1 MVDCTV
7 ESASLDVGAMSR
19 RLLALLLP
27 VSALAACATPAGD
40 YPTLAPRAAEGIDP
54 RIPVEKPV
62 IVNEP
67 SATLRAQLANLISE
81 AQAGDA
87 AFNDAAS
94 AAERAASGSGGPG
107 SESWVQGQQAL
118 SAAQAARVRTTR
130 ALGDIDAIAAASLQN
145 TGGMQAG
152 DLIAVQ
158 ETAAAVAEI
167 DRRQAERL
175 KALQSRLGG

>member
-1 MVDCTV
+1 
-7 ESASLDVGAMSR
+7 MSR
-19 RLLALLLP
+19 RILVLLP
-27 VSALAACATPAGD
+27 LSVLAACSAPAGP
-40 YPTLAPRAAEGIDP
+40 YPTLAPRAGEAIDP
-54 RIPVEKPV
+54 RVPVEKPV
-62 IVNEP
+62 IVNAP
-67 SATLRAQLANLISE
+67 SATLQAQLANLIAE

-87 AFNDAAS
+87 AFNAAAS
-94 AAERAASGSGGPG
+94 AAERAASGAGGPG
-107 SESWVQGQQAL
+107 SEGWVQGQQAL

-158 ETAAAVAEI
+158 QAAAAVADI

-175 KALQSRLGG
+175 KAIQARLGG

>member
-1 MVDCTV
+1 
-7 ESASLDVGAMSR
+7 MSR

-27 VSALAACATPAGD
+27 MLALAACNSPAGP
-40 YPTLAPRAAEGIDP
+40 YPSLAPRAAEVIDP
-54 RIPVEKPV
+54 RVPVEKPV
-62 IVNEP
+62 IVNPP
-67 SATLRAQLANLISE
+67 SATLRAQLANLVSE

-87 AFNDAAS
+87 AFATAIS
-94 AAERAASGSGGPG
+94 AAERSASGAGGPG
-107 SESWVQGQQAL
+107 SEGWVQGQQAL

-130 ALGDIDAIAAASLQN
+130 AMGDIDAIAAASLQN

-158 ETAAAVAEI
+158 EAAATVADI

-175 KALQSRLGG
+175 KAIQSRLGG

>member
-1 MVDCTV
+1 
-7 ESASLDVGAMSR
+7 MSR
-19 RLLALLLP
+19 RVLVALMP
-27 VSALAACATPAGD
+27 FCGLAACAAPPGN
-40 YPTLAPRAAEGIDP
+40 YPTLAHRAAEVIDP
-54 RIPVEKPV
+54 RVPVDRPV

-67 SATLRAQLANLISE
+67 GPTLRAQLANLVDE

-87 AFNDAAS
+87 AFKSAAS
-94 AAERAASGSGGPG
+94 AAERSASGAGGPG
-107 SESWVQGQQAL
+107 SEGWVQGQQAL

-158 ETAAAVAEI
+158 QAAAAVADI

-175 KALQSRLGG
+175 KAIQARLGG

>member
-1 MVDCTV
+1 
-7 ESASLDVGAMSR
+7 MSR
-19 RLLALLLP
+19 RVIPLFS
-27 VSALAACATPAGD
+27 VSVLAACSAPVGP
-40 YPTLAPRAAEGIDP
+40 YPTLASRAAEVIDP
-54 RIPVEKPV
+54 RVPVEKPV

-67 SATLRAQLANLISE
+67 SATLQAQLANLVSE

-87 AFNDAAS
+87 AFSDAVA

-118 SAAQAARVRTTR
+118 SAAQAARARTTR
-130 ALGDIDAIAAASLQN
+130 AMGDIDAIAARSLQN
-145 TGGMQAG
+145 TGGIPAG

-158 ETAAAVAEI
+158 QASSTVADI

-175 KALQSRLGG
+175 KAIQSHLGG

>member
-1 MVDCTV
+1 
-7 ESASLDVGAMSR
+7 MSR
-19 RLLALLLP
+19 RVFAIVVPL
-27 VSALAACATPAGD
+27 SALAACSSPKGP
-40 YPTLAPRAAEGIDP
+40 YPTLAPRAAEVIDP
-54 RIPVEKPV
+54 RVPVEKPV

-67 SATLRAQLANLISE
+67 STTLRAQLANLISE

-87 AFNDAAS
+87 AFEAAIS
-94 AAERAASGSGGPG
+94 AAERSASGSGGPG

-130 ALGDIDAIAAASLQN
+130 ALGDVDAITARSLQT
-145 TGGMQAG
+145 TGGIPAG

-158 ETAAAVAEI
+158 QAAAAIAEI

-175 KALQSRLGG
+175 KAIQARLGG

>member
-1 MVDCTV
+1 
-7 ESASLDVGAMSR
+7 MSR
-19 RLLALLLP
+19 RILALLLP
-27 VSALAACATPAGD
+27 LSGLAACAAPPAN
-40 YPTLAPRAAEGIDP
+40 YPTLAPRTAEVIDP

-67 SATLRAQLANLISE
+67 SVTLRAQLANLVSE

-87 AFNDAAS
+87 TFSDAVS
-94 AAERAASGSGGPG
+94 AAERLASGSGGPG

-118 SAAQAARVRTTR
+118 SIAQAARARTTR

-158 ETAAAVAEI
+158 EAASTIAGI

-175 KALQSRLGG
+175 KAIQARLGG

>member
-1 MVDCTV
+1 
-7 ESASLDVGAMSR
+7 MSCR
-19 RLLALLLP
+19 VLSVLLS
-27 VSALAACATPAGD
+27 VSVLAACTAPAGP
-40 YPTLAPRAAEGIDP
+40 YPTLAPRAAEVIDP
-54 RIPVEKPV
+54 RVPVEKPV

-67 SATLRAQLANLISE
+67 STTLRAQLANLVSE

-87 AFNDAAS
+87 AFNDAVA
-94 AAERAASGSGGPG
+94 AAERAASGSGGLG

-130 ALGDIDAIAAASLQN
+130 ALGDIDAIAARSLQA
-145 TGGMQAG
+145 TGGIAAG

-158 ETAAAVAEI
+158 QAAASVAEI

-175 KALQSRLGG
+175 KAIQARLGG